1 MSRELKTCM
10 RLVRSNLSQVG
21 CLCRNRT
28 PAPRRATASRETKES
43 LPRAQPSIIFWYT
56 GLMTQAIFVTR
67 SIPGPA
73 LETLKAK
80 GYDVTV
86 RDSEIAP
93 TEDELIAL
101 LSAKPYD
108 AVLTLLTDPITA
120 RVMDAAPSV
129 KLYANYAVGFDNIDI
144 DTARERG
151 IIVTNT
157 AGDYSYTV
165 AEHTLA
171 LMLALTTRM
180 VEADA
185 SVRRGEFT
193 GWSPTHFIGT
203 DLRGKVI
210 GLIGMGRIGERVAH
224 HLAKGFDS
232 RVIYYDTR
240 RNEQAEKEHS
250 AEYRDTI
257 ESVLRD
263 ADIVSIHVPL
273 LPTTRHLITAE
284 RLATMKPTAFLINT
298 SRGPVV
304 DEAAL
309 VDALRAKTIAGAGL
323 DVFEFEPKLSSGLA
337 DFPNVVLTPHIASA
351 RTSARD
357 AMSRIV
363 AENIIDF
370 FEGKTP
376 RSIVNG

>member
-1 MSRELKTCM
+1 M
-10 RLVRSNLSQVG
+10 G
-21 CLCRNRT
+21 CYNS
-28 PAPRRATASRETKES
+28 P
-43 LPRAQPSIIFWYT
+43 
-56 GLMTQAIFVTR
+56 MTQAIFVTR
-67 SIPGPA
+67 AIPGQA

-80 GYDVTV
+80 GYDVTI
-86 RDSEIAP
+86 RDSETAP
-93 TEDELIAL
+93 TEDELVEL
-101 LSAKPYD
+101 LSTKPYD
-108 AVLTLLTDPITA
+108 VALTLLTDPITA

-129 KLYANYAVGFDNIDI
+129 KLYANFAIGFDNIDI
-144 DTARERG
+144 DAASQRS
-151 IIVTNT
+151 VAVSNT
-157 AGDYSYTV
+157 AGDYGYTV

-171 LMLALTTRM
+171 LMLSLTTRL

-224 HLAKGFDS
+224 HLSKGFDS
-232 RVIYYDTR
+232 RVIYYDTK

-250 AEYRDTI
+250 AEYREDI

-273 LPTTRHLITAE
+273 LPTTRHLINAE
-284 RLATMKPTAFLINT
+284 RLATMKPSAFLINT
-298 SRGPVV
+298 SRGPVI
-304 DEAAL
+304 DEVAL
-309 VDALRAKTIAGAGL
+309 VEALRSKTIAGAGL
-323 DVFEFEPKLSSGLA
+323 DVFEFEPKLSAGLA
-337 DFPNVVLTPHIASA
+337 ELPNVVLTPHIASA

-370 FEGKTP
+370 FEGKAP
-376 RSIVNG
+376 RNIVNK